1 MIEKL
6 TTTYKNNV
14 IGTIAGVAAGYYL
27 AKKLG
32 YDKYLTLIPF
42 MLVGSI
48 TGSNLEAYL
57 KAKKKCTNSSNYKI
71 KSWQ

>member
-14 IGTIAGVAAGYYL
+14 IGTIAGLAAGYLL

-32 YDKYLTLIPF
+32 YEKSITLFPF
-42 MLVGSI
+42 MVVGSI

-57 KAKKKCTNSSNYKI
+57 KAKRSVPTASII
-71 KSWQ
+71 K

>member
-57 KAKKKCTNSSNYKI
+57 KAKKSVPTAAII
-71 KSWQ
+71 K

>member
-14 IGTIAGVAAGYYL
+14 IGTIAGVTAGYYL

-32 YDKYLTLIPF
+32 YEKYITVIPF

-48 TGSNLEAYL
+48 AGANLQSYL
-57 KAKKKCTNSSNYKI
+57 RAKKGIPTADLVK
-71 KSWQ
+71 

>member
-14 IGTIAGVAAGYYL
+14 IGTIAGLAAGYFL

-32 YDKYLTLIPF
+32 YEKSITLIPF
-42 MLVGSI
+42 MVVGSI
-48 TGSNLEAYL
+48 TGSNLEAYF
-57 KAKKKCTNSSNYKI
+57 KAKKSVPTAAII
-71 KSWQ
+71 K